1 MAERLCIFC
10 CANFLPELAAAAGA
24 WEDVAVAA
32 FPARC
37 GRPPIAWDELRPL
50 LPAGCSQVVVL
61 GRACLGGLGALPGD
75 FPPTRIRPVDQC
87 FHLVAGEQLV
97 NEAITGGGYL
107 VTPAWLADWRG
118 QLKAMGF
125 DPGQARDFFRDF
137 ARELVFFDTG
147 LDPESRHRLAELEE
161 ATGLP
166 GRRVAVGLDH
176 VRPMLANVVLEWR
189 LEAERRAAGERN
201 RRHGAELAD
210 HVAAMDVLA
219 RLARTRH
226 ETEAIAT
233 IDELFQMLFAPAALH
248 YLRVENGVPIAIRP
262 IPEAMEADM
271 RALATAYAW
280 TRDDRGFLLRIQHGE
295 ETMGIVA
302 VDGLAF
308 PAYRERYLNMAL
320 AVAGVCGLA
329 IENARNRRRLLDAEK
344 MASLAIMV
352 AGVAHEVNTPLGVGL
367 AASSALQGKAREL
380 AERFAARTM
389 TQSDLQ
395 AYLANA
401 EAATRLIRDN
411 LERIGHLVD
420 AFRQVAVDGRVTDH
434 GRFRFRACL
443 EDALAT
449 FGERLSGDRVAV
461 NIACDPAL
469 EVDSVAGDWASIFV
483 NLIGNS
489 LRHGFKGRAHGTIA
503 IQVRE
508 EGARL
513 RVEYADDGVGLA
525 PASLARIFDPFF
537 TTDLQQGMGLGM
549 HLVYNLITHRFG
561 GTIQCE
567 SRAGEG
573 LRMHIDVPLRPHRET
588 AP

>member
-1 MAERLCIFC
+1 MAQRLCILC
-10 CANFLPELAAAAGA
+10 CANFLPEFTAAASA
-24 WEDVAVAA
+24 WEDVAVAG

-37 GRPPIAWDELRPL
+37 GRPPIAWEELRPL
-50 LPAGCSQVVVL
+50 LPTNCTEVVVL
-61 GRACLGGLGALPGD
+61 GRACLGGLDALPGD
-75 FPPTRIRPVDQC
+75 FPPTRVLPVGQC

-97 NEAITGGGYL
+97 DEAITGGGYL

-125 DPGQARDFFRDF
+125 EPAQAREFFRDF

-147 LDPESRHRLAELEE
+147 LNPESRQALAQFEE

-166 GRRVAVGLDH
+166 GRRIAVGLDH
-176 VRPMLANVVLEWR
+176 VRPMLANIVLEWR
-189 LEAERRAAGERN
+189 LEKERRAAADLG

-226 ETEAIAT
+226 EAEAVAT
-233 IDELFQMLFAPAALH
+233 IEELFQMLFAPAALH

-262 IPEAMEADM
+262 IPEAVEGDM
-271 RALATAYAW
+271 RALAAAYTW
-280 TRDDRGFLLRIQHGE
+280 TRDGGGFLLRIQHGE
-295 ETMGIVA
+295 DTVGVVA

-344 MASLAIMV
+344 MASLGIVV

-367 AASSALQGKAREL
+367 AASSALQGQAREL
-380 AERFAARTM
+380 AGRFAARTM

-401 EAATRLIRDN
+401 ESATRLIRDN

-420 AFRQVAVDGRVTDH
+420 AFRQVAVEGQGTNH
-434 GRFRFRACL
+434 CRFRFRACL

-449 FGERLSGDRVAV
+449 FGDRLPADRVAV
-461 NIACDPAL
+461 NIECDPDL
-469 EVDSVAGDWASIFV
+469 EVDSVAGDWASVFV
-483 NLIGNS
+483 NLVGNS
-489 LRHGFKGRAHGTIA
+489 LRHGFKGRQHGTISIRVGNDA
-503 IQVRE
+503 T
-508 EGARL
+508 RL
-513 RVEYADDGVGLA
+513 RVEYHDDGVGVA
-525 PASLARIFDPFF
+525 PAALARIFDPFF

-549 HLVYNLITHRFG
+549 HLVYNLVTHRFG
-561 GTIQCE
+561 GSIQCE
-567 SRAGEG
+567 SRPGEG
-573 LRMHIDVPLRPHRET
+573 LRMHIDVPIRMGQASP
-588 AP
+588 P